1 MAGAGCVGG
10 AVVELGAADGEGVQ
24 LVHKQPE
31 SLSAPTCIQV
41 GKLTGG
47 IITRSLY
54 YDHAVVLALI
64 PCMNPGLYGE
74 QYCCWI

>member
-1 MAGAGCVGG
+1 MVRAGCGGG
-10 AVVELGAADGEGVQ
+10 AAAELGTADGEGVQ

-54 YDHAVVLALI
+54 YEHAVVLALI

-74 QYCCWI
+74 QYGCWS